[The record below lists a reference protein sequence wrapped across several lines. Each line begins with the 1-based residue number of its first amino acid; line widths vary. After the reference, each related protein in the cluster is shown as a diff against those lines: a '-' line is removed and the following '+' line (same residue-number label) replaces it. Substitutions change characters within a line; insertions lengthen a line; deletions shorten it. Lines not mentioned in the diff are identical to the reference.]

1 MFTDQQQEKALRSVN
16 KAIQAIKQG
25 RMIIMVDDENRENEG
40 DLVVAADLIDSS
52 HINFMAKEARGLI
65 CLSLE
70 KQIIDD
76 LSLPMMGDNSKLGPD
91 KDTAFTVSIE
101 ARHGVSTGISAQDR
115 AHTVKVA
122 IADGAKP
129 ADIVVPGH
137 VFPLKAKPGGVLERA
152 GHTEGSVDIARLA
165 GRKGAAVICEIMN
178 DDGTMARMGDLEAF
192 AQKHELVIVSIEDL
206 ITYRLLKESLVE
218 RVDTRPVKTKYGT
231 FHGFVFKSRMDG
243 AKHFA
248 LANKDS
254 FAEGET
260 VDIRVHN
267 QRVLVDVFG
276 SDEDGGR
283 FRLDYGLKMLS
294 ADSPAALVYL
304 THPDNGQPFER
315 ELQELADGVDSRSDD
330 GDSAAPAAVDLRML
344 GTGAQ
349 IIRSLGVRDMKIHT
363 TKDANFKGL
372 SGFGLKVADNV
383 LMPVPPSYQ
392 GQS

>member
-16 KAIQAIKQG
+16 QAIEAIKQG
-25 RMIIMVDDENRENEG
+25 RMIIMVDDEDRENEG
-40 DLVVAADLIDSS
+40 DLVVAADLIDSA
-52 HINFMAKEARGLI
+52 HVNFMAKEARGLI

-70 KQIIDD
+70 RPIIDR
-76 LSLPMMGDNSKLGPD
+76 LGLPMMGSGANQEPD

-122 IADGAKP
+122 IADGSTP

-178 DDGTMARMGDLEAF
+178 DDGTMARMGDLEVF
-192 AQKHELVIVSIEDL
+192 AKKHDMVIVSIEDL

-218 RVDTRPVKTKYGT
+218 LVESKPVKTAHGT
-231 FHGFVFKSRMDG
+231 FTGLVFKSLMNG

-248 LANKDS
+248 LANRERFSGTD
-254 FAEGET
+254 T

-267 QRVLVDVFG
+267 QRPLVDVFG
-276 SDEDGGR
+276 GDTEGGR
-283 FRLDYGLKMLS
+283 FRLDYGLKML
-294 ADSPAALVYL
+294 AGDAPAALVYL
-304 THPDNGQPFER
+304 THPDKGQPFER
-315 ELQELADGVDSRSDD
+315 ELAELADGVDSRAQQAGGSE
-330 GDSAAPAAVDLRML
+330 SANKVDMRML

-349 IIRSLGVRDMKIHT
+349 IIRALGVKDMRIHT
-363 TKDANFKGL
+363 TQDLNFKGL
-372 SGFGLKVADNV
+372 SGFGLTVADNV
-383 LMPVPPSYQ
+383 LMPVPPSYR
-392 GQS
+392 

>member
-16 KAIQAIKQG
+16 QALQAIKQG

-129 ADIVVPGH
+129 SDIVVPGH

-192 AQKHELVIVSIEDL
+192 AQKHDLVIVSIEDL

-218 RVDTRPVKTKYGT
+218 QVDSRPVKTKYGT
-231 FHGFVFKSRMDG
+231 YHGFVFKSRMDG

-248 LANKDS
+248 LANKES

-283 FRLDYGLKMLS
+283 FRLDYGLKML
-294 ADSPAALVYL
+294 AGDSPAAMVYL
-304 THPDNGQPFER
+304 THPDKGQPFER
-315 ELQELADGVDSRSDD
+315 ELTELAQGVDSRSDD
-330 GDSAAPAAVDLRML
+330 SAAAVDLRML

-363 TKDANFKGL
+363 TKDVNFKGL

-383 LMPVPPSYQ
+383 LMPLPPTYK